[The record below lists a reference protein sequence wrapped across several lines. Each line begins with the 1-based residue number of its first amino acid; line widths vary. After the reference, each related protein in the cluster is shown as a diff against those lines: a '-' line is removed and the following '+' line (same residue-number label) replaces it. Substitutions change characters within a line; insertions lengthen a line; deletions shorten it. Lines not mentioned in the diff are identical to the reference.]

1 MSTPLTMES
10 LVALCKR
17 RGFVYPSS
25 EIYGGFSAVYDF
37 GPYGVELKNNIAE
50 AWRRAM
56 IQQRSDMVGLD
67 SAIFM
72 HPMTWKA
79 SGHVD
84 SFNDPQIDCRDCK
97 NRMRADHLLEKF
109 DIDADK
115 MPVEQINA
123 AVDAL
128 RAKGVKV
135 ACDKCGKTNLTPARQ
150 FSMMVKSNLGSP
162 VDELTEESAVYLRA
176 ETCQGIYL
184 NYKNV
189 IDTVHPKLPFGI
201 AQVGKAFRNEIVAR
215 QFVFRTRELEQM
227 EMQYFI
233 HPDMTEKVYEMWRE
247 TRWKWLL
254 EYGVKEENLKWYK
267 HAKLAH
273 YAKNAYDIL
282 YNFTA
287 FGGFKELEGIHAR
300 GDWDLSQHAKFS
312 GERLDYFDET
322 TGTRFVPHIVETA
335 IGLGRAFVAFLHEAY
350 TEEPLE
356 NGETRIV
363 LKFDP
368 RLAPIKA
375 AVLPLQ
381 KKDGLADLASSF
393 TMKLRKTGLMI
404 EYDDS
409 GSIGKRYRRQDEIG
423 TPWCITVDYTT
434 KEDQTVTI
442 RHRDSMKQER
452 VPMADIAAWLEKE
465 TRWVRS

>member
-1 MSTPLTMES
+1 MEE
-10 LVALCKR
+10 LVSLCKR

-37 GPYGVELKNNIAE
+37 GPYGVELKNNIAD

-56 IQQRSDMVGLD
+56 VQQRSDMLGLD

-97 NRMRADHLLEKF
+97 NRMRADHLLEKY

-115 MPVEQINA
+115 MPVDEINRVIA
-123 AVDAL
+123 EL
-128 RAKGVKV
+128 IAKGTKV
-135 ACDKCGKTNLTPARQ
+135 VCDKCGKANLTPARQ

-162 VDELTEESAVYLRA
+162 TDELSEENAVYLRA

-189 IDTVHPKLPFGI
+189 IDSLHPKIPFGI

-215 QFVFRTRELEQM
+215 QFMFRTRELEQM

-233 HPDMTEKVYEMWRE
+233 RPEMTDEVYEMWRE
-247 TRWKWLL
+247 LRWNWLL
-254 EYGVKEENLKWYK
+254 EYGIKPENLKWYK
-267 HAKLAH
+267 HVKLAH

-312 GERLDYFDET
+312 GERLDYFDEA
-322 TGTRFVPHIVETA
+322 TGERFVPHIVETA
-335 IGLGRAFVAFLHEAY
+335 IGLGRAFLAFIHDAY
-350 TEEPLE
+350 TVEQLE
-356 NGETRIV
+356 NGESRIV

-381 KKDGLADLASSF
+381 KKDGLADMAKEL
-393 TMKLRKTGLMI
+393 TQQLRKTGFMI
-404 EYDDS
+404 EYDES

-423 TPWCITVDYTT
+423 TPWCFTFDYQS
-434 KEDQTVTI
+434 KEDQTVTV
-442 RHRDSMKQER
+442 RHRDTMQQER
-452 VPMADIAAWLEKE
+452 IAISELSDWLLMRLKG
-465 TRWVRS
+465 R

>member
-1 MSTPLTMES
+1 MES

-50 AWRRAM
+50 AWRRSM
-56 IQQRSDMVGLD
+56 IQQRSDVVGLD

-72 HPMTWKA
+72 HPKTWKA

-123 AVDAL
+123 ELDAL
-128 RAKGVKV
+128 RAKGTKV

-150 FSMMVKSNLGSP
+150 FSMMVKSNLGAP
-162 VDELTEESAVYLRA
+162 VDELTEENMVYLRA

-215 QFVFRTRELEQM
+215 QFIFRTRELEQM
-227 EMQYFI
+227 ELQYFI
-233 HPDMTEKVYEMWRE
+233 RPE
-247 TRWKWLL
+247 
-254 EYGVKEENLKWYK
+254 
-267 HAKLAH
+267 
-273 YAKNAYDIL
+273 
-282 YNFTA
+282 
-287 FGGFKELEGIHAR
+287 
-300 GDWDLSQHAKFS
+300 
-312 GERLDYFDET
+312 
-322 TGTRFVPHIVETA
+322 
-335 IGLGRAFVAFLHEAY
+335 
-350 TEEPLE
+350 
-356 NGETRIV
+356 
-363 LKFDP
+363 
-368 RLAPIKA
+368 
-375 AVLPLQ
+375 
-381 KKDGLADLASSF
+381 
-393 TMKLRKTGLMI
+393 
-404 EYDDS
+404 
-409 GSIGKRYRRQDEIG
+409 
-423 TPWCITVDYTT
+423 
-434 KEDQTVTI
+434 
-442 RHRDSMKQER
+442 
-452 VPMADIAAWLEKE
+452 
-465 TRWVRS
+465 